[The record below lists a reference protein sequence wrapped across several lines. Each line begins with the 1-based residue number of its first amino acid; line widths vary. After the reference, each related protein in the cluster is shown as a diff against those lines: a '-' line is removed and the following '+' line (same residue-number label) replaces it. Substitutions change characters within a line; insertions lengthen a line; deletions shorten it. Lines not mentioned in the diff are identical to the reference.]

1 MSKTTIS
8 IDDWDMILSDM
19 VYGIRQIGESNYTK
33 EELEKIGHLSF
44 EVSHLAGYTAN
55 NE

>member
-1 MSKTTIS
+1 MSDITPS
-8 IDDWDMILSDM
+8 VDDWDMILSDM

-33 EELEKIGHLSF
+33 EELETIGQLSF

>member
-1 MSKTTIS
+1 MSDITPS
-8 IDDWDMILSDM
+8 VDDWDMILSDI
-19 VYGIRQIGESNYTK
+19 VYGIRQRGERNYKKDRLETIGQ
-33 EELEKIGHLSF
+33 LSF